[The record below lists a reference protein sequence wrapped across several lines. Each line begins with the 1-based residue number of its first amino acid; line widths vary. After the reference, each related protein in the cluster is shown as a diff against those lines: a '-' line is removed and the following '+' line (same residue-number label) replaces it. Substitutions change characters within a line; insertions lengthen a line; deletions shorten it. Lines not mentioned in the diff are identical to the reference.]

1 MSGNAFEWVQ
11 DCWHNSYKE
20 DGMED
25 AAPADDSAWE
35 SGCSFRNRYF
45 SGLRMVQRGGSALA
59 PAFGYARALVR
70 HHAPPKWRGDDRGFR
85 LARDPYP

>member
-25 AAPADDSAWE
+25 AAPAD
-35 SGCSFRNRYF
+35 
-45 SGLRMVQRGGSALA
+45 GSA
-59 PAFGYARALVR
+59 
-70 HHAPPKWRGDDRGFR
+70 
-85 LARDPYP
+85 

>member
-25 AAPADDSAWE
+25 AAPADGSAWE
-35 SGCSFRNRYF
+35 SSCSFRNRYF
-45 SGLRMVQRGGSALA
+45 SGLRMARRQRAGSGLWLR
-59 PAFGYARALVR
+59 ARPC
-70 HHAPPKWRGDDRGFR
+70 APPCPAQVAGR
-85 LARDPYP
+85 